1 VDAFLERTWHQPAS
15 VSFAPKDP
23 FARVQSFC
31 CNKATTHLKSTRASF
46 SNAKNN
52 VIALEVNQEAVQLG
66 EILQV

>member
-1 VDAFLERTWHQPAS
+1 MQINHAHLHQ
-15 VSFAPKDP
+15 
-23 FARVQSFC
+23 
-31 CNKATTHLKSTRASF
+31 ATTHLKSTRASF